1 MTVAVIAAIIASTAT
16 ASAPSV
22 SSTRRSIL
30 PAVICRG
37 GRALRRVT
45 GLVDGYPLGADDRAD
60 RGVVRLGDP
69 VDELGGFALRNALG
83 DHPEVADASVLTGL
97 GVAQRAGDPLVVDR
111 VNARADGGRERH
123 EADGV
128 LVVAAAHGVDLQAL
142 GVLSCGTRR
151 DLRVFAQEDVLEG
164 VLGTGGA
171 VAVDSVT
178 DAIRPNCRSS
188 GVATEEAIVAGLAP
202 GRPAFT
208 EMVGNSTS
216 GSGDTGSN
224 RYPK

>member
-97 GVAQRAGDPLVVDR
+97 GVAQRAGDPSSDRGVVRLGDP
-111 VNARADGGRERH
+111 VDELGGFALRN
-123 EADGV
+123 
-128 LVVAAAHGVDLQAL
+128 AL
-142 GVLSCGTRR
+142 GDHPEVADASVL
-151 DLRVFAQEDVLEG
+151 
-164 VLGTGGA
+164 TGL
-171 VAVDSVT
+171 
-178 DAIRPNCRSS
+178 
-188 GVATEEAIVAGLAP
+188 GVAQRAGDP
-202 GRPAFT
+202 
-208 EMVGNSTS
+208 
-216 GSGDTGSN
+216 
-224 RYPK
+224 